1 MSISVLVADDHA
13 IIRDGLRKILAD
25 TQDLIVAG
33 EACDGNAALEQ
44 VRSRNWD
51 MMLMDLSMPG
61 RHGIELIRLVKA
73 ERPKLPILIFSMHP
87 EEQFAVR
94 SIRAGAS
101 GYLSKESDSNLLV
114 PAIRKV
120 ASGGVFISPRV
131 AELLATAIS
140 PRFDS
145 MPHTQLSDR
154 EFEIFGEIVRGT
166 SLTDI
171 AAKLSLSIKTV
182 STHKSNIFAKM
193 NLTSNVDLFR
203 YAVEH
208 ELLDLTRE

>member
-25 TQDLIVAG
+25 TEDLVVAG
-33 EACDGNAALEQ
+33 EAADGNAALEL
-44 VRSRNWD
+44 VRSRDWD
-51 MMLMDLSMPG
+51 VVLMDLSMPG
-61 RHGIELIRLVKA
+61 RHGIELIKLVKA
-73 ERPKLPILIFSMHP
+73 DRPKLPILIFSMHP

-114 PAIRKV
+114 PAIRMV
-120 ASGGVFISPRV
+120 PAGGVFISPKV
-131 AELLATAIS
+131 AELLATDVS
-140 PRFDS
+140 PRTGAL
-145 MPHTQLSDR
+145 PHTQLSDR
-154 EFEIFGEIVRGT
+154 EFEVFGEIVRGT

-182 STHKSNIFAKM
+182 STHKSNILAKM
-193 NLTSNVDLFR
+193 NLTSTVELFR

>member
-1 MSISVLVADDHA
+1 
-13 IIRDGLRKILAD
+13 
-25 TQDLIVAG
+25 
-33 EACDGNAALEQ
+33 
-44 VRSRNWD
+44 
-51 MMLMDLSMPG
+51 
-61 RHGIELIRLVKA
+61 
-73 ERPKLPILIFSMHP
+73 
-87 EEQFAVR
+87 
-94 SIRAGAS
+94 
-101 GYLSKESDSNLLV
+101 
-114 PAIRKV
+114 
-120 ASGGVFISPRV
+120 
-131 AELLATAIS
+131 
-140 PRFDS
+140 